1 MHIPT
6 IMLPLQM
13 YIPKFIQ
20 TFSVSYSFIDA
31 PSINAYSYIHAY
43 LILIHF
49 NTNAYTNI
57 CVYYLTPILTFMH
70 TDTYSM

>member
-20 TFSVSYSFIDA
+20 TFTVIDA
-31 PSINAYSYIHAY
+31 HSIMRTPKYMHISY
-43 LILIHF
+43 
-49 NTNAYTNI
+49 
-57 CVYYLTPILTFMH
+57 
-70 TDTYSM
+70 